1 MSQLDG
7 AFPIFGESLDDAFV
21 SVSYLSFQ
29 TDVIILSDLALP
41 LCITAIN
48 FVLPFAFSIMAS
60 FEKIRKS
67 TSRALSNYAQ
77 VIIF

>member
-1 MSQLDG
+1 MSRLNG
-7 AFPIFGESLDDAFV
+7 AFLIFFDEGLDNAFI

-60 FEKIRKS
+60 FEKYENPRVELYL
-67 TSRALSNYAQ
+67 TMLR
-77 VIIF
+77 